1 MRRLFFL
8 VAAAL
13 APRAVQAQTLLADPI
28 LSTIEQDLAVAQNL
42 LKVLSAE
49 GKAAAI
55 KSAEGKTA
63 LRGAQT
69 TLEETFEYAEV
80 NRLRAMRDETI
91 LSKTDSRDA
100 LTAHDLAFSH
110 GTVFDIDEYPLGV
123 ALHCPSAQADDAYN
137 MRIVALATP
146 TDLPPDLFDVSKG
159 HRGACSRRCTS
170 FASCAGFAWKRAVP
184 EECVFFRA
192 PDDVVAVDRAG
203 ELVPGGL
210 PLTMNADWNWYAKPT
225 QNSEVRTAGVN
236 TSSWRR
242 LSLWNFLTFTLSL
255 PLAPPPLGRPFFSLP
270 SQHAP
275 RRHGT
280 LRRLHGR
287 RDVSPREEVRSS
299 QSDARAQCIRRVD
312 SQSQRVDRSHGNLE
326 D

>member
-110 GTVFDIDEYPLGV
+110 GTVFDIENT
-123 ALHCPSAQADDAYN
+123 PSASRCTA
-137 MRIVALATP
+137 RRREP
-146 TDLPPDLFDVSKG
+146 TTRTTRASS
-159 HRGACSRRCTS
+159 RSRR
-170 FASCAGFAWKRAVP
+170 R
-184 EECVFFRA
+184 
-192 PDDVVAVDRAG
+192 
-203 ELVPGGL
+203 LVCRRTC
-210 PLTMNADWNWYAKPT
+210 LT
-225 QNSEVRTAGVN
+225 
-236 TSSWRR
+236 
-242 LSLWNFLTFTLSL
+242 
-255 PLAPPPLGRPFFSLP
+255 
-270 SQHAP
+270 
-275 RRHGT
+275 
-280 LRRLHGR
+280 
-287 RDVSPREEVRSS
+287 
-299 QSDARAQCIRRVD
+299 
-312 SQSQRVDRSHGNLE
+312 
-326 D
+326 